1 MLELTPA
8 APDESG
14 IVIDLLEQAA
24 ARLHARGITDQ
35 WPLRFEPEWIEA
47 GLRRKQTWLAREDGA
62 VVGTIT
68 LNWSDPLWTD
78 LGPTDVA
85 GYVHRLT
92 VLPTARGLGATLLD
106 WAAGE
111 IRAHGRDLL
120 RLDCVSINT
129 RLNEYYR
136 AAGFEPMGE
145 VAVAGAPGMRE
156 PDGEKFTLS
165 RYQRYVGERS

>member
-1 MLELTPA
+1 MLDLAPA
-8 APDESG
+8 APDEIG
-14 IVIDLLEQAA
+14 IVIDLLEHAA
-24 ARLHARGITDQ
+24 ARLHARGITGQ
-35 WPLRFEPEWIEA
+35 WPLRFQPEWIEA
-47 GLRRKQTWLAREDGA
+47 GLRRKQTWLAREDGV

-92 VLPTARGLGATLLD
+92 AMPGRGLGARLLD
-106 WAAGE
+106 WAADE
-111 IRAHGRDLL
+111 IAARGRELL

-136 AAGFEPMGE
+136 AAGFAPMGP
-145 VAVAGAPGMRE
+145 VGI
-156 PDGEKFTLS
+156 PDVPELTLS
-165 RYQRYVGERS
+165 RYQRYVGERT